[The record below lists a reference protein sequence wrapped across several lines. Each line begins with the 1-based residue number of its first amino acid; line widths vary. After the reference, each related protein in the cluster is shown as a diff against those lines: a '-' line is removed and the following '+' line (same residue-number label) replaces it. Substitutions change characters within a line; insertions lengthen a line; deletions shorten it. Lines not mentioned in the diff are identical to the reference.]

1 MRTRK
6 AILPDAP
13 EIHRMISEY
22 TSDGT
27 LLPRTLQE
35 ICENVRDFIVVE
47 DRGKVIA
54 CAALHFYGLSLAEVR
69 SVTVDKNVQGR
80 NVGRKLVEGLIA
92 ESENHRIDRLFLFTR
107 VPDFFSKLGFVT
119 VPHQILP
126 EKVHKDC
133 VVCPRRDNCDEIA
146 MVWGVAEAEYA
157 MASHDENRSHA
168 YSENP
173 LRVLNAR

>member
-13 EIHRMISEY
+13 EIHRLISQY
-22 TSDGT
+22 TNDGT
-27 LLPRTLQE
+27 LLPRSLQE

-69 SVTVDKNVQGR
+69 SVTVDQTVQGR
-80 NVGRKLVEGLIA
+80 SVGRKLVEGLILEA
-92 ESENHRIDRLFLFTR
+92 KNHQIDRVFLFTR
-107 VPDFFSKLGFVT
+107 VPEFFGKLGFVT
-119 VPHQILP
+119 VPHYILP

-133 VVCPRRDNCDEIA
+133 LSCPRRENCDEIA
-146 MVWGVAEAEYA
+146 MVLGEEEAEYA
-157 MASHDENRSHA
+157 VASYA
-168 YSENP
+168 ENP
-173 LRVLNAR
+173 LRVLNA

>member
-13 EIHRMISEY
+13 AIFNLIGQY
-22 TSDGT
+22 THDGT

-47 DRGKVIA
+47 EKNKVVA

-69 SVTVDKNVQGR
+69 SVTVDRTAQGRSVGTKLVQGMI
-80 NVGRKLVEGLIA
+80 E
-92 ESENHRIDRLFLFTR
+92 ESRAHRIDRLFLFTR
-107 VPDFFSKLGFVT
+107 TPEFFAKIGFVA
-119 VPHQILP
+119 VPNHILP

-133 VVCPRRDNCDEIA
+133 VACPRREHCDETA
-146 MVWGVAEAEYA
+146 MVWGEEEAALAIMSVE
-157 MASHDENRSHA
+157 
-168 YSENP
+168 ENP
-173 LRVLNAR
+173 LRILNAE

>member
-13 EIHRMISEY
+13 VISELIGQY
-22 TSDGT
+22 TGDGT
-27 LLPRTLQE
+27 LLPRSLQE

-69 SVTVDKNVQGR
+69 SVAVARAAQGKS
-80 NVGRKLVEGLIA
+80 VGRKLVLGLISQA
-92 ESENHRIDRLFLFTR
+92 NTHKIDRVFLFTR
-107 VPDFFSKLGFVT
+107 VPDFFAKLGFVT
-119 VPHQILP
+119 VPHQTLP

-133 VVCPRRDNCDEIA
+133 LNCSRRDNCDEIA
-146 MVWGVAEAEYA
+146 MVLDQDGLGITADVHA
-157 MASHDENRSHA
+157 ENR
-168 YSENP
+168 
-173 LRVLNAR
+173 LRVLQYE

>member
-13 EIHRMISEY
+13 DIHRLISQY

-47 DRGKVIA
+47 ERGKVIA

-69 SVTVDKNVQGR
+69 SVTVDKSAQGR
-80 NVGRKLVEGLIA
+80 EVGKKLVQGLIA
-92 ESENHRIDRLFLFTR
+92 ESKNHHIDRVFLFTR
-107 VPDFFSKLGFVT
+107 VPDFFGKMGFVT
-119 VPHQILP
+119 VPHHILP

-133 VVCPRRDNCDEIA
+133 LACPRRDNCDEIA
-146 MVWGVAEAEYA
+146 MVLGEEEAEYA
-157 MASHDENRSHA
+157 MASYA
-168 YSENP
+168 ENP
-173 LRVLNAR
+173 LRVLNAE

>member
-13 EIHRMISEY
+13 DIHRMISQY
-22 TSDGT
+22 TNDGT

-47 DRGKVIA
+47 DRGRVIA

-69 SVTVDKNVQGR
+69 SVTVDQSVQGR
-80 NVGRKLVEGLIA
+80 SVGRTLVEGLIKEA
-92 ESENHRIDRLFLFTR
+92 ENHQIDRVFLFTR
-107 VPDFFSKLGFVT
+107 VPEFFAKLGFVT
-119 VPHQILP
+119 VPHHILP

-133 VVCPRRDNCDEIA
+133 VGCPRRENCDEIA
-146 MVWGVAEAEYA
+146 MVLGEQEAEYA
-157 MASHDENRSHA
+157 IASHQ
-168 YSENP
+168 ENP
-173 LRVLNAR
+173 LRVLNAQ

>member
-13 EIHRMISEY
+13 DIHRLISEY
-22 TSDGT
+22 TADGT
-27 LLPRTLQE
+27 LLPRSLQE

-69 SVTVDKNVQGR
+69 SVTVDQTVQGR
-80 NVGRKLVEGLIA
+80 SVGRKLVEGLIQEA
-92 ESENHRIDRLFLFTR
+92 QNHQIDRVFLFTR
-107 VPDFFSKLGFVT
+107 VPDFFGKLGFVT
-119 VPHQILP
+119 VPHHILP

-133 VVCPRRDNCDEIA
+133 LSCPRRENCDETA
-146 MVWGVAEAEYA
+146 MVLGEDEAEYA
-157 MASHDENRSHA
+157 IASFE
-168 YSENP
+168 ENP
-173 LRVLNAR
+173 LRVLNA

>member
-13 EIHRMISEY
+13 DIHRLISQY

-47 DRGKVIA
+47 ERGRVIA

-69 SVTVDKNVQGR
+69 SVTVDKTAQGR
-80 NVGRKLVEGLIA
+80 DVGKKLVEGLIA
-92 ESENHRIDRLFLFTR
+92 ESKNHRIDRVFLFTR
-107 VPDFFSKLGFVT
+107 VPEFFAKMGFVT

-133 VVCPRRDNCDEIA
+133 LACPRREDCDEIA
-146 MVWGVAEAEYA
+146 MVLGEQEAECAISSYA
-157 MASHDENRSHA
+157 
-168 YSENP
+168 ENP
-173 LRVLNAR
+173 LRVLNAE

>member
-13 EIHRMISEY
+13 DIYRMISQY
-22 TSDGT
+22 THDGT

-35 ICENVRDFIVVE
+35 ICENVRDFVVVE

-69 SVTVDKNVQGR
+69 SVTVDKTVQGR
-80 NVGRKLVEGLIA
+80 NVGRKLVEGLIKEA
-92 ESENHRIDRLFLFTR
+92 ENHHIDRVFLFTR
-107 VPDFFSKLGFVT
+107 VPEFFSKLGFVQ
-119 VPHQILP
+119 VPHHILP

-133 VVCPRRDNCDEIA
+133 LSCPRRENCDEIA
-146 MVWGVAEAEYA
+146 MVLGEAEAEYA
-157 MASHDENRSHA
+157 VTSYA
-168 YSENP
+168 ENP
-173 LRVLNAR
+173 LRVLNAE